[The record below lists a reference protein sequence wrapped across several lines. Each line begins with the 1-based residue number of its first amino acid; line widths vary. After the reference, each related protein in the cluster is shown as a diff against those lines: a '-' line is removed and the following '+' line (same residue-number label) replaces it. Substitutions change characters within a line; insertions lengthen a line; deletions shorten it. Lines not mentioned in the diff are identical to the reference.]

1 MPRNIKL
8 SDEEWEL
15 IAELLEQERG
25 NLHPEIRHTD
35 SPQVHD
41 DLQKRLVSVN
51 GLLER
56 MKSEPVKA
64 ASR

>member
-8 SDEEWEL
+8 SEEEWGL
-15 IAELLEQERG
+15 VAELLDQERG

-35 SPQVHD
+35 SPKVHHE
-41 DLQKRLVSVN
+41 LHKRLASVN

-56 MKSEPVKA
+56 IKSEPAKVA
-64 ASR
+64 GR